1 MQKVTL
7 PFRNGTSEQ
16 ETHRGVMISR
26 RLKEMGLTMGRDYT
40 WMVSQ
45 ADRELVFMFNGDA
58 EAWATLV
65 SMRDL

>member
-45 ADRELVFMFNGDA
+45 ADRELVFMFNGDS
-58 EAWATLV
+58 EAWATMLT
-65 SMRDL
+65 MAEL